1 MDGTN
6 CIKQG
11 ENQQRVVY
19 KAKHKPCMFGI
30 YQAGSQKL
38 YWGFAMRFFAI
49 FRGDFVEKFKNSLK
63 YPKNLFLEE
72 FGFCDLGQSKKT
84 LT

>member
-49 FRGDFVEKFKNSLK
+49 FRGDFIEKFKKFTKIIQKTCFWRSLDFVIWDSLK
-63 YPKNLFLEE
+63 KH
-72 FGFCDLGQSKKT
+72 
-84 LT
+84 

>member
-49 FRGDFVEKFKNSLK
+49 FRGDFVEKFKKFTKIQKTCFWRSLDFVIWDSLK
-63 YPKNLFLEE
+63 KH
-72 FGFCDLGQSKKT
+72 
-84 LT
+84 